1 MIRELQAVTNVPIR
15 LDEFDKHEHLL
26 AVRNGVV
33 DLRTGKLHPHDPKL
47 LLTRRV
53 EFDYLP
59 DAQAPRWTKFLTE
72 VFPNHPDMPAYL
84 QRVIGYGITAST
96 DEQCFI
102 VHYGK
107 GGNGKSV
114 LIEVLTDIFRDVT
127 VTTPFSTFEQKPSG
141 GIPND
146 LAALNGARLVF
157 ATEGDQG
164 RIMAE
169 ALIKRVTGRDMI
181 SARFMRKEYF
191 EFRPTFLLMLATN
204 NKPNFRGQDD
214 GLWRRVKLIPWERR
228 FTAAERDAKLN
239 LKLLA
244 EAEGILAWA
253 IAGAVDWYQ
262 RGSLDDP
269 PAVRDATAEYRDTSN
284 ALDGL
289 IPGIWEAA
297 PDSTVLGQTL
307 FESYLGW
314 ADDEHLSAREI
325 WTRRTFFGA
334 LEERGFTK
342 RKTSKGIVFDGIRKA
357 RQTAD
362 SPEWA
367 TPIEPVNSPVNPDS
381 PTSPLHGADLSNL

>member
-1 MIRELQAVTNVPIR
+1 
-15 LDEFDKHEHLL
+15 
-26 AVRNGVV
+26 
-33 DLRTGKLHPHDPKL
+33 
-47 LLTRRV
+47 
-53 EFDYLP
+53 
-59 DAQAPRWTKFLTE
+59 
-72 VFPNHPDMPAYL
+72 
-84 QRVIGYGITAST
+84 
-96 DEQCFI
+96 
-102 VHYGK
+102 
-107 GGNGKSV
+107 
-114 LIEVLTDIFRDVT
+114 
-127 VTTPFSTFEQKPSG
+127 
-141 GIPND
+141 
-146 LAALNGARLVF
+146 
-157 ATEGDQG
+157 
-164 RIMAE
+164 
-169 ALIKRVTGRDMI
+169 
-181 SARFMRKEYF
+181 MRKEFF
-191 EFRPTFLLMLATN
+191 EFRPSFLLMLATN

-367 TPIEPVNSPVNPDS
+367 TPIEPVDSPVNPDS
-381 PTSPLHGADLSNL
+381 ASSPLHGADLSNL